1 MLIVN
6 PFFWIILNDDK
17 EFLSGFLARFRNSS
31 GAAEQIVNNAV
42 DEQDAPDRLSDL
54 IAALEELYLNCIGA
68 EGVRD
73 CGIAIS
79 YAAQLKAMGHPAFVP
94 LVEIHEAV
102 VLNDPDSSMSVGSS
116 TLTENENR
124 GNENASVQSMNTSG
138 MSPLIESLNRISFVG
153 STTSMSID
161 AGTNY
166 GSSGN
171 TLTMNSTAG
180 SVTRSAN
187 RGIGSGSV
195 ESMDTS
201 NAVSSSETPNRGNEA
216 CSTTSMSVDTD

>member
-6 PFFWIILNDDK
+6 PFFLIISNDK
-17 EFLSGFLARFRNSS
+17 EFLNAFFARFRNSS
-31 GAAEQIVNNAV
+31 GSAEQIVNNAV
-42 DEQDAPDRLSDL
+42 DEQDAPDRVYDL
-54 IAALEELYLNCIGA
+54 IAELEQLYIENIGA
-68 EGVRD
+68 EGVRS
-73 CGIAIS
+73 CGLAIS
-79 YAAQLKAMGHPAFVP
+79 YAAQLKAMGASAFVP
-94 LVEIHEAV
+94 LVEIHDAV

-124 GNENASVQSMNTSG
+124 GNENASVQSMNTSS
-138 MSPLIESLNRISFVG
+138 MSPLLESLNRTSFVG

-161 AGTNY
+161 AGTKY